1 MGHLYLLRHSPE
13 FNSIG
18 NVVSKLKS
26 KLRYAT
32 ERTIAV
38 LPYVRGK
45 VTPVIHRNDQSSL
58 AANASKICATA
69 SAPGSGTPFRLR
81 ASR

>member
-1 MGHLYLLRHSPE
+1 LNKAAGVGHLYLPRHSPD
-13 FNSIG
+13 FNSIDSIF
-18 NVVSKLKS
+18 SKLKS

-45 VTPVIHRNDQSSL
+45 VTL
-58 AANASKICATA
+58 
-69 SAPGSGTPFRLR
+69 
-81 ASR
+81 